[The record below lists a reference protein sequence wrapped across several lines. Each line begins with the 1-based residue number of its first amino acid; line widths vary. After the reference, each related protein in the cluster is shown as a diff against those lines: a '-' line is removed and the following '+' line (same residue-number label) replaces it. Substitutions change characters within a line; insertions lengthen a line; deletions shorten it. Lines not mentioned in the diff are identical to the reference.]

1 VQGKGG
7 ALLKLGYFTMPLH
20 PVGRDWRRTLAEDR
34 EAILL
39 AERLGFEEAFIG
51 EHVTDL
57 AETITSCLIFIAT
70 LARDTHRIKLGSGT
84 VNLANRHPAATAAEI
99 AMVDTLL
106 EGRFILGVGP
116 GGLRS
121 HAEMMQTLD
130 DDRNAIFVEAMEHMI
145 ALWTQEPPYR
155 LKGRRWHLS
164 TERTWTPDL
173 GMGGMLKPFQKPY
186 PPIVVTAILPDSNG
200 IAAAAARGW
209 TPISAN
215 FVHPWVVQTHWP
227 KYAEGC
233 ARAARPARHEDWRVA
248 KSIFVADDDATLRR
262 MTRDPG
268 NPFAYYFRNLQRK
281 AQTTRGNAFFKHD
294 ASVPDEALTDEYLL
308 AQLLIAG
315 TVNEVVDRLLAFR
328 EHIGPFGT
336 LLYVGHDW
344 TDPAAMRRSM
354 ELIAHEVLPRINRA
368 LPSR

>member
-1 VQGKGG
+1 M
-7 ALLKLGYFTMPLH
+7 KLGFFTMPLH
-20 PVGRDWRRTLAEDR
+20 PVGKDWRRTLAEDR

-39 AERLGFEEAFIG
+39 AEKLGFEEAFIG
-51 EHVTDL
+51 ERVTDL

-70 LARDTHRIKLGSGT
+70 LARDTKRIKLGSGT

-116 GGLRS
+116 GGLPS
-121 HAEMMQTLD
+121 DAEMFQTMD
-130 DDRNAIFVEAMEHMI
+130 EDRNAIFVEAMDHML
-145 ALWTQEPPYR
+145 ALWTGEPPYR
-155 LKGRRWHLS
+155 RRGRRWTLT

-173 GMGGMLKPFQKPY
+173 GMGGVLKPFQKPH

-215 FVHPWVVQTHWP
+215 FVHPWVVKTHWP

-233 ARAARPARHEDWRVA
+233 ARADRPARPEDWRVA

-262 MTRDPG
+262 MTRAAG
-268 NPFAYYFRNLQRK
+268 NVFGDYFRNLQRK
-281 AQTTRGNAFFKHD
+281 AQRTRGNAFFKHD
-294 ASVPDEALTDEYLL
+294 PSVSDAAVTEAYMTDH
-308 AQLLIAG
+308 LLIAG
-315 TVNEVVDRLLAFR
+315 TVSEVVDKLLAFR
-328 EHIGPFGT
+328 EFIGPFGT
-336 LLYVGHDW
+336 LLYCGHDW
-344 TDPAAMRRSM
+344 SDARAMRRSM
-354 ELIAHEVLPRINRA
+354 ELMAEEVMPRLNRM
-368 LPSR
+368 L

>member
-1 VQGKGG
+1 M
-7 ALLKLGYFTMPLH
+7 KLGYFTMPLH
-20 PVGRDWRRTLAEDR
+20 PVGRDWRQTLAEDR
-34 EAILL
+34 EAVLL

-70 LARDTHRIKLGSGT
+70 LARDTSRIRLGSGT

-121 HAEMMQTLD
+121 DAEMMGNFD
-130 DDRNAIFVEAMEHMI
+130 ADRNAMFVEAMEHMI

-155 LKGRRWHLS
+155 LQGKHWNLS
-164 TERTWTPDL
+164 TERTWIPDL
-173 GMGGMLKPFQKPY
+173 GQGAVLKPFQRPH

-215 FVHPWVVQTHWP
+215 FVHPWVIATHWA

-233 ARAARPARHEDWRVA
+233 ARGGRAAKPEDWRVA
-248 KSIFVADDDATLRR
+248 KSIFVAEDDATLRR
-262 MTRDPG
+262 MTRAPG
-268 NPFAYYFRNLQRK
+268 NPFAHYFRNLQRK
-281 AQTTRGNAFFKHD
+281 SQGGRGNAFFKHD
-294 ASVPDEALTDEYLL
+294 PAVPDAALTDDYLTE
-308 AQLLIAG
+308 QMLISG
-315 TVNEVVDRLLAFR
+315 TVNEVVERLLAFR
-328 EHIGPFGT
+328 ERIGAFGT
-336 LLYVGHDW
+336 LLYCGHDW
-344 TDPAAMRRSM
+344 ADPGAMRRSM
-354 ELIAHEVLPRINRA
+354 QLMAEDVMPRVNRA
-368 LPSR
+368 LGETGGS

>member
-1 VQGKGG
+1 V
-7 ALLKLGYFTMPLH
+7 KLGFFTMPLH
-20 PVGRDWRRTLAEDR
+20 PVGRDWRQTLAEDR
-34 EAILL
+34 EAVLL
-39 AERLGFEEAFIG
+39 AEQLGFEEAFIG

-70 LARDTHRIKLGSGT
+70 LARDTKCIKLGSGT

-116 GGLRS
+116 GGLPS
-121 HAEMMQTLD
+121 DAEMMETMD
-130 DDRNAIFVEAMEHMI
+130 ADRNAIFVESMEHMI
-145 ALWTQEPPYR
+145 ALWTQDPPYR
-155 LKGRRWHLS
+155 LKGKRWQLS
-164 TERTWTPDL
+164 TERTWVPDL
-173 GMGGMLKPFQKPY
+173 GMGGMLKPFQKPH

-215 FVHPWVVQTHWP
+215 FVQPWVVKTHWP

-233 ARAARPARHEDWRVA
+233 ARAGREARGEDWRVA
-248 KSIFVADDDATLRR
+248 KSIFVAEDEATLRR

-281 AQTTRGNAFFKHD
+281 AQATRGSALFKHEPSVLD
-294 ASVPDEALTDEYLL
+294 AALTDEYLIS
-308 AQLLIAG
+308 QLLIAG
-315 TVNEVVDRLLAFR
+315 TVNEVTERLLAFR
-328 EHIGPFGT
+328 EQVGPFGT
-336 LLYVGHDW
+336 LLYCGHDW
-344 TDPAAMRRSM
+344 ADPSAMRRSM
-354 ELIAHEVLPRINRA
+354 ELMAEKVLPRVNRA
-368 LPSR
+368 LQST